1 MPQFDSTTFVSQV
14 FWLLISWG
22 ILFIYL
28 WKFLIPRM
36 NAKLAEREGN
46 VKKILAEAQQ
56 LNEQA
61 EKMAKLYDQK
71 LYEAKHSQKEKL
83 KKVIEFIQQS
93 RVGLES
99 NLQTEADIALKKLS
113 AELLQVEH
121 NLYKDISA
129 KLENSIVQLIEK
141 KLSVKVE
148 GDSEI
153 AQLLEKEIIKVTAND

>member
-1 MPQFDSTTFVSQV
+1 M
-14 FWLLISWG
+14 
-22 ILFIYL
+22 

>member
-99 NLQTEADIALKKLS
+99 NLQTEADIALKKLN